1 MLANLI
7 NTHALADAQG
17 GKWDAVAEIL
27 NAQTVE
33 VRNPK
38 SWTMADLITLLGK
51 DEARIVGASIKAAGA
66 VDPLFDGAWMAIN
79 GQGLQ
84 LHTDERQEMIAGLA
98 DAAGWPGGLKAA
110 ALAAGLTYTSLT
122 GGTVT
127 AEQCEVPTNR
137 LDYRSSGVRCKTR
150 SSIRR
155 LAIVL
160 IWSQHLR
167 QLLTRWRL
175 HESLHSARSKAHM

>member
-127 AEQCEVPTNR
+127 AEQCEAA
-137 LDYRSSGVRCKTR
+137 Y
-150 SSIRR
+150 
-155 LAIVL
+155 
-160 IWSQHLR
+160 
-167 QLLTRWRL
+167 
-175 HESLHSARSKAHM
+175 ESARLSQQWSTLQNEIINPATGNRADLVAALKAAIDTLEAT